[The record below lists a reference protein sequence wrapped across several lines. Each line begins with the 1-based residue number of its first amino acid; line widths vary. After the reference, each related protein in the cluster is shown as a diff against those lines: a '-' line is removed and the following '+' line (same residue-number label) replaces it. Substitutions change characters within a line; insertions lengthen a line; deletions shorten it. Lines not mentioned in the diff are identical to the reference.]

1 VLFLADENFP
11 IDSVIIL
18 REAGFD
24 VDSIQESSPSL
35 DDTSILDVA
44 VTSNSI
50 LLTFDRDFG
59 NLIFNHKLPA
69 PRGIVYFRF
78 DLLTSDEPARML
90 LDLIPDVMFEDN
102 ITVIARHNIR
112 QRKLP
117 R

>member
-1 VLFLADENFP
+1 MLFLADENFP
-11 IDSVIIL
+11 FDSVIIL

-35 DDTSILDVA
+35 DDTSILEIA
-44 VTSNSI
+44 VTSSAI

-59 NLIFNHKLPA
+59 DLIFNHRLSA

-78 DLLTSDEPARML
+78 DLLTSEEPARML
-90 LDLIPDVMFEDN
+90 LDLIPDVRFEGN
-102 ITVIARHNIR
+102 ITVITRHNIR
-112 QRKLP
+112 QRALP